1 MIQVVIRSK
10 RTLSAELLSAAVSAQ
25 QKFNM
30 VQLATTDE
38 ELFDVIGTRTI
49 HMILF
54 VPDEGA
60 GQSWVEV
67 LKATREIAPRV
78 KLILL
83 TERRD
88 PHVVVNAFR
97 AGARGFFSLQG
108 SGLEMLYKC
117 IERVHDGQIWAN
129 SEELDWVIRALEDA
143 GSRSR
148 SPQVVN
154 VLGERLLSQREE
166 DVVQLL
172 SDGMQNREIAQ
183 TLNLSEHT
191 IKNYLFRIYDKLGV
205 SSRTELLLYVMNSRS
220 AEFRRVS

>member
-1 MIQVVIRSK
+1 MIHVLIRSK

-25 QKFNM
+25 NRFKM

-38 ELFDVIGTRTI
+38 EFFKVIETQTV

-60 GQSWVEV
+60 GQSWLEV
-67 LKATREIAPRV
+67 MKASRESAPRV

-88 PHVVVNAFR
+88 PHVVVSAFK
-97 AGARGFFSLQG
+97 AGARGFFSLKG
-108 SGLEMLYKC
+108 SGLEMLFKC

-129 SEELDWVIRALEDA
+129 SEELEWVIRALEDA
-143 GSRSR
+143 NSRSQTPR
-148 SPQVVN
+148 VVN
-154 VLGERLLSQREE
+154 ALGERLLSQREE
-166 DVVQLL
+166 DVVKLL
-172 SDGMQNREIAQ
+172 SDGMPNREIAQ

-205 SSRTELLLYVMNSRS
+205 SSRTELLLYVMNSRTTGL
-220 AEFRRVS
+220 RRVS